1 MSGAARSGL
10 GRFLPAT
17 RSSGAEDVRASLWFL
32 PSVMWLGALLGT
44 FVLLTVRPDPRS
56 WLGRWGWPGDASTA
70 TTLLQLVASAVMTAT
85 TLTLSLTI
93 VALQL
98 ASQQFSPRLLR
109 MFARDRRI
117 QASLGVLLGTVAVA
131 LVTLRGIDPD
141 RPLPV
146 LALGLTWILG
156 LVSVVVLLAFVA
168 HIVRSL
174 RVDTMMVRVHA
185 QAVKVLE
192 SSYAP
197 WGEGPDAPGD
207 DAPGPEGGL
216 PVPAR
221 RSGFV
226 RSTHPDTLVR
236 LAREQGVFLHLELR
250 PGDNVVQ
257 GAPAATAWPLDGGRV
272 DVESLAEAL
281 LDGVDFGHERTAEQD
296 VGFGFRQLVD
306 IATKAISPGIN
317 DPTTAAE
324 ALNYCADLLVRL
336 QGRRLGAQVKRD
348 DQGRPR
354 VVLPDRDYEYY
365 LDLACA
371 QVRRFGR
378 GMPEVLTALLR
389 LLRDCA
395 ATAQTDEQRGEIA
408 RQADLVL
415 EQLGDDLVEEDLGTV
430 QDFARRVELALAGDL
445 VRAYRDRAGETRSV

>member
-1 MSGAARSGL
+1 MSNRRASGL

-17 RSSGAEDVRASLWFL
+17 RSAGAEDLRASLWFL
-32 PSVMWLGALLGT
+32 PSLMWLAALLGT
-44 FVLLTVRPDPRS
+44 FVLLRVRPEPES
-56 WLGRWGWPGDASTA
+56 WLGEWGWPGDASTA
-70 TTLLQLVASAVMTAT
+70 STLLQLVAAAVMTAT
-85 TLTLSLTI
+85 TLTLTLTL

-117 QASLGVLLGTVAVA
+117 QVSLGVLLSTVVVA
-131 LVTLRGIDPD
+131 LATLRGIDPD

-146 LALGLTWILG
+146 LALGLTWSLG
-156 LVSVVVLLAFVA
+156 LVSLIVLLSFVA

-174 RVDTMMVRVHA
+174 RVDTMMVRVHEQTVRA
-185 QAVKVLE
+185 LE
-192 SSYAP
+192 KTYAP
-197 WGEGPDAPGD
+197 WGDGPELPDQD
-207 DAPGPEGGL
+207 DPGPEGGQ
-216 PVPAR
+216 PVPAQQ
-221 RSGFV
+221 SGFV
-226 RSTHPDTLVR
+226 RATHPEVLVR
-236 LAREQGVFLHLELR
+236 VARERGVFLRLELR
-250 PGDNVVQ
+250 PGDSVVR
-257 GAPAATAWPLDGGRV
+257 GAPAATAWPLEAGRV
-272 DVESLAEAL
+272 DVDDLAEAL
-281 LDGVDFGHERTAEQD
+281 LEGVDLGHERTAEQD

-354 VVLPDRDYEYY
+354 LVLPDRDYEYY

-378 GMPEVLTALLR
+378 GMPEVLTAVLR

-395 ATAQTDEQRGEIA
+395 ATAQTDEQRDEIA
-408 RQADLVL
+408 RQSAMLLDQV
-415 EQLGDDLVEEDLGTV
+415 EGDLVEDDVRTL
-430 QDFARRVELALAGDL
+430 QDFGQRVELALAGD
-445 VRAYRDRAGETRSV
+445 VIGAYRDRAGETRSV